1 MAIVITS
8 LTPTNPTTP
17 AGSSVVFNIGASED
31 TGLTLSY
38 EWQYST
44 DGLNY
49 SSSGL
54 SNNTSNSYDT
64 GPLQASQTGIYYRC
78 VVSTTNEV
86 VNSNEVAGIGDRI
99 VSVFQ
104 DPSILTFVDSSVDFF
119 PTSQIKSVGDTL
131 ILTVT
136 ASLANAD
143 ITNSTLVSNLAF
155 QWQYSEDSGSTWFN
169 ITAGGDTSISD
180 TVSQIT
186 GATTWM
192 KYTTLS
198 IQNLTFDENL
208 IQYRVRVSYT
218 GALNTPV
225 DTPVSQLIIDPVINI
240 IQQPGVNALDTQT
253 TDCYK
258 TSIADSGDVR
268 VSVSALTTAG
278 TQLTYSWEVNF
289 SGPGGTGEWYAV
301 DQITNFYVFIL
312 KPGTTADSEVLELE
326 RFIYYDRPGF
336 RCVITGTS
344 GEASVITTPHY
355 IYMTDVEGTVD
366 LPAVSYDIDEDRYGD
381 IVDRDIY
388 INDPVQDISI
398 TAEQDVQRN
407 TGQNGNNTYT
417 WQRQDPGSSTWTD
430 LADPAPVTVTTED
443 GLVSYTQF
451 PTTLGNETV
460 DITVQ
465 TPPLRVSVDDGAK
478 YRLKVESSSRFTLSG
493 GNKVIT
499 PYYSDEIDI
508 NVYPTVYVTNQPGD
522 AEAYPN
528 YGTGFSVTATPSSG
542 VVSDITYQWQYNTS
556 NSITG
561 WSNISNVS
569 PYSGATTNLLTVN
582 PIPAGLTYTYF
593 RCVLSIPGQLSS
605 VTSGIAQLT
614 LLRDYFT
621 ALSALND
628 VVVNEFD
635 NHTFSVT
642 ASSVSAGPISFQWER
657 STNYNPATN
666 TGTWTTLSGEVG
678 SSFDILSATT
688 SSTSIYTTIGLETYT
703 STHNAPIL
711 FTQALDDDAG
721 NYNQASW
728 LQDYYNDIVSIPT
741 NATATLTTVTSG
753 GHNAFTTDAT
763 LQAAIRNA
771 VGSNAGSGA
780 INNAEFAIAPSDGYT
795 FPLNGTSYPIMGRL
809 YVPIGLTASQVD
821 VVVLFHGTL
830 TEGGGSTIG
839 QAATD
844 MLERFVGTDTNSAN
858 YTDLNI
864 RDKIIFSVAY
874 PQDHIS
880 NTRQF
885 NLPGVGTETPT
896 FLMGDNLPYARAA
909 VEWVKTNLNG
919 YIAAQGGSKTIGDVY
934 LFGHSQGGK
943 IVSKINT
950 LDSGI
955 AGVIANAPGPI
966 QFDQTCTTAGGTTC
980 NKVAAIYGS
989 PSAPGPSDEG
999 YYRVKCT
1006 SSGGEVLYSN
1016 AAQLT
1021 IQEVNI
1027 SIITNITSAVSVIE
1041 GESAAFTFE
1050 CEGLS
1055 SVNTEVSYQW
1065 EIKRTADTSFSPIGS
1080 GHNNSV
1086 DTERIYVLRALDN
1099 QTDNGAKIR
1108 CKMTAPDVPGQVYTN
1123 ECTLT
1128 VVRRFTYFADT
1139 ATKVVTIGDRLSI
1152 SLNPSFTGGTPAY
1165 SWEENGV
1172 ALGET
1177 GDVLVIPNI
1186 DSSYNG
1192 KTYRCRVTLD
1202 GCTQHVY
1209 DRNNVVNIVTVSG
1222 PTYTVP
1228 VTISTTAAPSKPVFY
1243 SNETSKS
1250 GAAIGTVICIPK
1262 PADYT
1267 ASGASTGDDAHRWG
1281 CARSGTAYPGTLNT
1295 SSRRDVNN
1303 KTTYHDG
1310 DVWSANKPSWASNA
1324 YISPKWLIS
1333 KDRFPGF
1340 IELRGQT
1347 IRASE
1352 FPELARHFGTKFG
1365 GTITGSYPNY
1375 NSNDTF
1381 EVPMTYAK
1389 RLLGTGNINNN
1400 AGSVSVVPTFAPDG
1414 NSGGDKNVPGSMG
1427 GVYNYVQ
1434 SAQLPPGSPGLPSLP
1449 DGTADGSVNAATF
1462 SIGSYQTT
1470 GIEDVTSFA
1479 QPSFAGQVNYT
1490 VGNPGP
1496 AFTDLPT
1503 HSHSAVAVGWRE
1515 TQPISN
1521 ANCFST
1527 YEQLNGGTF
1536 KFTTGDGGSLENS
1549 TTTEGE
1555 IHSHTI
1561 TNVGP
1566 GTFNMVTDAG
1576 MNITDTTLRFTG
1588 ANASIMNNNISF
1600 FLRNNERVPMNAPYF
1615 RLKYLIKAY

>member
-1 MAIVITS
+1 MS
-8 LTPTNPTTP
+8 
-17 AGSSVVFNIGASED
+17 
-31 TGLTLSY
+31 TG
-38 EWQYST
+38 
-44 DGLNY
+44 G
-49 SSSGL
+49 
-54 SNNTSNSYDT
+54 
-64 GPLQASQTGIYYRC
+64 
-78 VVSTTNEV
+78 
-86 VNSNEVAGIGDRI
+86 
-99 VSVFQ
+99 
-104 DPSILTFVDSSVDFF
+104 
-119 PTSQIKSVGDTL
+119 
-131 ILTVT
+131 
-136 ASLANAD
+136 D
-143 ITNSTLVSNLAF
+143 IT
-155 QWQYSEDSGSTWFN
+155 
-169 ITAGGDTSISD
+169 ISD

-192 KYTTLS
+192 KYSTLS
-198 IQNLTFDENL
+198 YQNLTFDENL
-208 IQYRVRVSYT
+208 VQYRVRVSYT

-225 DTPVSQLIIDPVINI
+225 DTPVSQLIIDPIINI

-289 SGPGGTGEWYAV
+289 SGPGGTGEWYSV

-312 KPGTTADSEVLELE
+312 KPGTTADSEILELE

-336 RCVITGTS
+336 RCVITGSS
-344 GEASVITTPHY
+344 GEASVTTTPHY

-366 LPAVSYDIDEDRYGD
+366 LPALTYDISEDRYGD
-381 IVDRDIY
+381 IADRDIY
-388 INDPVQDISI
+388 VNDPIQDISI

-451 PTTLGNETV
+451 PTQLGNETV

-528 YGTGFSVTATPSSG
+528 YSTGFSVTATPSSG
-542 VVSDITYQWQYNTS
+542 LVSDITYQWQYNTS
-556 NSITG
+556 SATTG
-561 WSNISNVS
+561 WVDITNTS
-569 PYSGATTNLLTVN
+569 PYSGATTNLLTIN
-582 PIPAGLTYTYF
+582 PIPSNATYTYF

-605 VTSGIAQLT
+605 VTSEVAELT

-628 VVVNEFD
+628 VVVREFD

-642 ASSVSAGPISFQWER
+642 ASSVSAGPISFQWEK
-657 STNYNPATN
+657 SVNFNPATN
-666 TGTWTTLSGEVG
+666 TGTWTTLTGETNA
-678 SSFDILSATT
+678 SLNILS
-688 SSTSIYTTIGLETYT
+688 IG
-703 STHNAPIL
+703 
-711 FTQALDDDAG
+711 ALD
-721 NYNQASW
+721 
-728 LQDYYNDIVSIPT
+728 
-741 NATATLTTVTSG
+741 
-753 GHNAFTTDAT
+753 
-763 LQAAIRNA
+763 
-771 VGSNAGSGA
+771 
-780 INNAEFAIAPSDGYT
+780 
-795 FPLNGTSYPIMGRL
+795 NG
-809 YVPIGLTASQVD
+809 
-821 VVVLFHGTL
+821 F
-830 TEGGGSTIG
+830 
-839 QAATD
+839 
-844 MLERFVGTDTNSAN
+844 
-858 YTDLNI
+858 
-864 RDKIIFSVAY
+864 
-874 PQDHIS
+874 
-880 NTRQF
+880 
-885 NLPGVGTETPT
+885 
-896 FLMGDNLPYARAA
+896 
-909 VEWVKTNLNG
+909 
-919 YIAAQGGSKTIGDVY
+919 
-934 LFGHSQGGK
+934 
-943 IVSKINT
+943 
-950 LDSGI
+950 
-955 AGVIANAPGPI
+955 
-966 QFDQTCTTAGGTTC
+966 
-980 NKVAAIYGS
+980 
-989 PSAPGPSDEG
+989 
-999 YYRVKCT
+999 YRVKAT
-1006 SSGGEVLYSN
+1006 SSGGEELYSN

-1021 IQEVNI
+1021 MQEVNVT
-1027 SIITNITSAVSVIE
+1027 IITNIVTSISVLE
-1041 GESAAFTFE
+1041 GSTAEYTFE

-1055 SVNTEVSYQW
+1055 SINTEISYQW
-1065 EIKRTADTSFSPIGS
+1065 EIKRTGDASFSPIGS
-1080 GHNNSV
+1080 GANNSV

-1108 CKMTAPDVPGQVYTN
+1108 CKLTAPGVPGEVYTN
-1123 ECTLT
+1123 ECTVT
-1128 VVRRFTYFADT
+1128 VIRRFTYFADT
-1139 ATKVVTIGDRLSI
+1139 AIKVVTIGDNLSI
-1152 SLNPSFTGGTPAY
+1152 SLNPLVTGGTPSY
-1165 SWEENGV
+1165 SWVEDTGTSNGP
-1172 ALGET
+1172 LGET

-1186 DSSYNG
+1186 DASYNG
-1192 KTYRCRVTLD
+1192 KVYKCLVTLT

-1209 DRNNVVNIVTVSG
+1209 SRNNVVNTVAVSG
-1222 PTYTVP
+1222 PTYTVS
-1228 VTISTTAAPSKPVFY
+1228 VTISTTVAPSVPVFY

-1310 DVWSANKPSWASNA
+1310 DVWTANKPSWADNT
-1324 YISPKWLIS
+1324 YISPKWLLS

-1347 IRASE
+1347 LRASE
-1352 FPELARHFGTKFG
+1352 FPELARQFGTKFG

-1375 NSNDTF
+1375 NSTDTF

-1389 RLLGTGNINNN
+1389 RLMGTGNINNN
-1400 AGSVSVVPTFAPDG
+1400 AGSTSVVPTFAPDG

-1434 SAQLPPGSPGLPSLP
+1434 SAQLPPGSPGLAGQP

-1479 QPSFAGQVNYT
+1479 QPSFAGTVNYA
-1490 VGNPGP
+1490 VSDPGP
-1496 AFTDLPT
+1496 SFTDLPT
-1503 HSHSAVAVGWRE
+1503 HSHTAVAVGWRE

-1521 ANCFST
+1521 AACFGT

-1549 TTTEGE
+1549 TTTLGE
-1555 IHSHTI
+1555 IHDHSI
-1561 TNVGP
+1561 TDSGP
-1566 GTFNMVTDAG
+1566 GTFDMVTDAG

-1588 ANASIMNNNISF
+1588 ANASIINNNISF
-1600 FLRNNERVPMNAPYF
+1600 FLRNNERIPMNAPYF

>member
-31 TGLTLSY
+31 TGLALSY
-38 EWQYST
+38 EWQY
-44 DGLNY
+44 
-49 SSSGL
+49 

-78 VVSTTNEV
+78 VVSTTSEV

-119 PTSQIKSVGDTL
+119 PTSQVKSVGDTL
-131 ILTVT
+131 VLTVT

-169 ITAGGDTSISD
+169 MSTGGDITISD

-192 KYTTLS
+192 KYSTLS
-198 IQNLTFDENL
+198 YQNLTFDENL
-208 IQYRVRVSYT
+208 VQYRVRVSYT

-225 DTPVSQLIIDPVINI
+225 DTPVSQLIIDPIINI

-289 SGPGGTGEWYAV
+289 SGPGGTGEWYSV

-312 KPGTTADSEVLELE
+312 KPGTTADSEILELE

-336 RCVITGTS
+336 RCVITGSS
-344 GEASVITTPHY
+344 GEASVTTTPHY

-366 LPAVSYDIDEDRYGD
+366 LPALTYDISEDRYGD
-381 IVDRDIY
+381 IADRDIY
-388 INDPVQDISI
+388 VNDPIQDISI

-451 PTTLGNETV
+451 PTQLGNETV

-528 YGTGFSVTATPSSG
+528 YSTGFSVTATPSSG
-542 VVSDITYQWQYNTS
+542 LVSDITYQWQYNTS
-556 NSITG
+556 SATTG
-561 WSNISNVS
+561 WVDITNTS
-569 PYSGATTNLLTVN
+569 PYSGATTNLLTIN
-582 PIPAGLTYTYF
+582 PIPSNATYTYF

-605 VTSGIAQLT
+605 VTSEVAELT

-628 VVVNEFD
+628 VVVREFD

-642 ASSVSAGPISFQWER
+642 ASSVSAGPISFQWEK
-657 STNYNPATN
+657 SVNFNPATN
-666 TGTWTTLSGEVG
+666 TGTWTTLTGETNA
-678 SSFDILSATT
+678 SLNILS
-688 SSTSIYTTIGLETYT
+688 IG
-703 STHNAPIL
+703 
-711 FTQALDDDAG
+711 ALD
-721 NYNQASW
+721 
-728 LQDYYNDIVSIPT
+728 
-741 NATATLTTVTSG
+741 
-753 GHNAFTTDAT
+753 
-763 LQAAIRNA
+763 
-771 VGSNAGSGA
+771 
-780 INNAEFAIAPSDGYT
+780 
-795 FPLNGTSYPIMGRL
+795 NG
-809 YVPIGLTASQVD
+809 
-821 VVVLFHGTL
+821 F
-830 TEGGGSTIG
+830 
-839 QAATD
+839 
-844 MLERFVGTDTNSAN
+844 
-858 YTDLNI
+858 
-864 RDKIIFSVAY
+864 
-874 PQDHIS
+874 
-880 NTRQF
+880 
-885 NLPGVGTETPT
+885 
-896 FLMGDNLPYARAA
+896 
-909 VEWVKTNLNG
+909 
-919 YIAAQGGSKTIGDVY
+919 
-934 LFGHSQGGK
+934 
-943 IVSKINT
+943 
-950 LDSGI
+950 
-955 AGVIANAPGPI
+955 
-966 QFDQTCTTAGGTTC
+966 
-980 NKVAAIYGS
+980 
-989 PSAPGPSDEG
+989 
-999 YYRVKCT
+999 YRVKAT
-1006 SSGGEVLYSN
+1006 SSGGEELYSN

-1021 IQEVNI
+1021 MQEVNVT
-1027 SIITNITSAVSVIE
+1027 IITNIVTSISVLE
-1041 GESAAFTFE
+1041 GSTAEYTFE

-1055 SVNTEVSYQW
+1055 SINTEISYQW
-1065 EIKRTADTSFSPIGS
+1065 EIKRTGDASFSPIGS
-1080 GHNNSV
+1080 GANNSV

-1108 CKMTAPDVPGQVYTN
+1108 CKLTAPGVPGEVYTN
-1123 ECTLT
+1123 ECTVT
-1128 VVRRFTYFADT
+1128 VIRRFTYFADT
-1139 ATKVVTIGDRLSI
+1139 AIKVVTIGDNLSI
-1152 SLNPSFTGGTPAY
+1152 SLNPLVTGGTPSY
-1165 SWEENGV
+1165 SWVEDTGTSNGP
-1172 ALGET
+1172 LGET

-1186 DSSYNG
+1186 DASYNG
-1192 KTYRCRVTLD
+1192 KVYKCLVTLT

-1209 DRNNVVNIVTVSG
+1209 SRNNVVNTVAVSG
-1222 PTYTVP
+1222 PTYTVS
-1228 VTISTTAAPSKPVFY
+1228 VTISTTVAPSVPVFY

-1310 DVWSANKPSWASNA
+1310 DVWTANKPSWADNT
-1324 YISPKWLIS
+1324 YISPKWLLS

-1347 IRASE
+1347 LRASE
-1352 FPELARHFGTKFG
+1352 FPELARQFGTKFG

-1375 NSNDTF
+1375 NSTDTF

-1389 RLLGTGNINNN
+1389 RLMGTGNINNN
-1400 AGSVSVVPTFAPDG
+1400 AGSTSVVPTFAPDG

-1434 SAQLPPGSPGLPSLP
+1434 SAQLPPGSPGLAGQP

-1479 QPSFAGQVNYT
+1479 QPSFAGTVNYA
-1490 VGNPGP
+1490 VSDPGP
-1496 AFTDLPT
+1496 SFTDLPT
-1503 HSHSAVAVGWRE
+1503 HSHTAVAVGWRE

-1521 ANCFST
+1521 AACFGT

-1549 TTTEGE
+1549 TTTLGE
-1555 IHSHTI
+1555 IHDHSI
-1561 TNVGP
+1561 TDSGP
-1566 GTFNMVTDAG
+1566 GTFDMVTDAG

-1588 ANASIMNNNISF
+1588 ANASIINNNISF
-1600 FLRNNERVPMNAPYF
+1600 FLRNNERIPMNAPYF